1 MRKPPQ
7 RPKRPAKIHV
17 EAAVAH
23 DRAAVAHIAA
33 ASARDAADAAVELG
47 SVHGTLRLADGTWR
61 EREEVSAADAEDL
74 IYFAKVAAA
83 GRDLFADALLA
94 PSGAATDVW
103 VC

>member
-1 MRKPPQ
+1 MPPPP

-17 EAAVAH
+17 VAAMAH

-47 SVHGTLRLADGTWR
+47 GVSGKRRLADGTWQT
-61 EREEVSAADAEDL
+61 EISAADAEDL

-83 GRDLFADALLA
+83 GRDLFAAAMLV
-94 PSGAATDVW
+94 PCGAAVDVW
-103 VC
+103 EC